1 MSSRIDK
8 KEKTNSLYP
17 LLEKKWR
24 SKAKT
29 DQSWSDSDRRESAM
43 KGLWADRFSE
53 ECLQCFEFAG
63 KLTVDFRNILDM
75 CICTW
80 LVSSYS
86 TLLNVCES
94 NSDQLAWHTQL
105 KERDILAER
114 FQYIQYIS
122 PMCPFGPI
130 DSKHSKTDN
139 PCKGQSINIHDEQVK
154 MITWPKVKKILWYC
168 CHWTVETGL
177 TKFLE
182 VFKARCMHLCV
193 ATWLVYKCI
202 LSTKKCHFFTL
213 KFV

>member
-1 MSSRIDK
+1 
-8 KEKTNSLYP
+8 
-17 LLEKKWR
+17 
-24 SKAKT
+24 
-29 DQSWSDSDRRESAM
+29 M

-80 LVSSYS
+80 PVSSYS

-154 MITWPKVKKILWYC
+154 IITWPKVQKNSLVLLPLDRWDRFNK
-168 CHWTVETGL
+168 
-177 TKFLE
+177 
-182 VFKARCMHLCV
+182 VFG
-193 ATWLVYKCI
+193 
-202 LSTKKCHFFTL
+202 SF
-213 KFV
+213 

>member
-8 KEKTNSLYP
+8 KKKINSQWP
-17 LLEKKWR
+17 SFEEKWR

-43 KGLWADRFSE
+43 KGLWANRFSE

-80 LVSSYS
+80 PVSSYS

-130 DSKHSKTDN
+130 DSKHSKTNN

-154 MITWPKVKKILWYC
+154 MITWPKVQKNSLVLLPLDCWDRFNK
-168 CHWTVETGL
+168 
-177 TKFLE
+177 
-182 VFKARCMHLCV
+182 VFGC
-193 ATWLVYKCI
+193 
-202 LSTKKCHFFTL
+202 F
-213 KFV
+213 